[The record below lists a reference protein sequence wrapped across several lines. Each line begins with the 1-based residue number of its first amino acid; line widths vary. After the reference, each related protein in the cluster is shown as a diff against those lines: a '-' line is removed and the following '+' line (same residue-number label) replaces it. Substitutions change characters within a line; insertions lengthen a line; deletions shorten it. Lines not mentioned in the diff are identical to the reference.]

1 MVGVKQ
7 FNEELIVERAMVA
20 FWRIGFGATSIDD
33 LEKATKLKRGSLYN
47 AFGDKEGLFV
57 AALKRYQETVG
68 HDRIKCLANEDPY
81 QAIGGFLNVL
91 VDQMSDPKRPRGCLY
106 TNTSLECPSV
116 PRAVERIVA
125 ESTSAIERA
134 LYAVLERAKRQ
145 RILDPK
151 ADTRA
156 LARFYLSV
164 AKGMGVVHK
173 VFGDTAMLRESV
185 KFAMDAWPAPRKGLP
200 SARRG

>member
-1 MVGVKQ
+1 MVGVRQ
-7 FNEELIVERAMVA
+7 FNEELIVERAMLA

-68 HDRIKCLANEDPY
+68 RDRIKCLSNDDPY
-81 QAIGGFLNVL
+81 LAISGFLNVL

-116 PRAVERIVA
+116 PDAVERIVA
-125 ESTSAIERA
+125 ESTSAIESA
-134 LYAVLERAKRQ
+134 LHAVLERAKRQ
-145 RILDPK
+145 RMLDSK

-173 VFGDTAMLRESV
+173 VFGDTAMLREAAR
-185 KFAMDAWPAPRKGLP
+185 FAMDAWPAPRKAAP
-200 SARRG
+200 SRRA